1 MVTKRL
7 PLDELISRE
16 AHRLAL
22 LHFIKTNNISPDDS
36 LPSDT
41 QTQITAILNSFP
53 EFYTTA
59 KTNVL
64 TEKSA
69 HEEILRN
76 IGVDSYEIDAIEEL
90 DL

>member
-22 LHFIKTNNISPDDS
+22 LHFIETNNISSSDS
-36 LPSDT
+36 LPHDT
-41 QTQITAILNSFP
+41 QTQITEILNSFP
-53 EFYTTA
+53 KFYTIA
-59 KTNVL
+59 KNNVL
-64 TEKSA
+64 LEKSA

-76 IGVDSYEIDAIEEL
+76 IGVDSYEIDPLEEL

>member
-22 LHFIKTNNISPDDS
+22 IHFIETNKITPSDS
-36 LPSDT
+36 LPPDT
-41 QTQITAILNSFP
+41 QDRITEILNSFP
-53 EFYTTA
+53 EFYTLA

-64 TEKSA
+64 LEKSA